1 MGSSS
6 SSIKDDEYTKNVR
19 SIYLN
24 EADLGYREAFNIL
37 DENGSHLI
45 AKKELSKIYESNDDQ
60 NDEFNFDDEDDQDKK
75 IGYSEFRKLVEE
87 ETKERPLSKKIENSF
102 AVFDRS
108 KNKYISKNQIR
119 YLLSSI
125 GDKLTEAEVE
135 EFMLEL
141 NEREENVDYCQLAAN
156 LCKKETK

>member
-6 SSIKDDEYTKNVR
+6 SSTKDDEYTKNVR

-37 DENGSHLI
+37 DVNGSHQI

-60 NDEFNFDDEDDQDKK
+60 DDEFNFNNEDDQDEK
-75 IGYSEFRKLVEE
+75 IAYSEFRKLVEE

-156 LCKKETK
+156 LCKNETK